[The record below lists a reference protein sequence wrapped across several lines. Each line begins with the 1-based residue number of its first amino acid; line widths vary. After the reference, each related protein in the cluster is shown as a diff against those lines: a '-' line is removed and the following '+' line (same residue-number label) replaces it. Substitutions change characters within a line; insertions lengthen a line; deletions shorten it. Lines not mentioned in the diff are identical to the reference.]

1 MSSSLLSLFRT
12 LASFT
17 PPRGSLAK
25 APWEDYVDWAVAN
38 GLGPLASYNLE
49 YRLGGGDAPEWARDR
64 LLSVY
69 SGTVNDNVMKLVTF
83 KRAVDDL
90 QGRRIL
96 MLGGATF
103 ADGLYPHVAFRPVLE
118 IKLRVEASDMDP
130 FAGFLKKAQYK
141 PLELD
146 AAEREGADR
155 VLSDDHAPL
164 FLYTELLGPRRR
176 DEENA
181 MLGRALPVKVYG
193 PSVFRPDLE
202 DAILL
207 VCLEQARAGYVT
219 PMISFVDLRELA
231 LGQSLDAGALGE
243 AGGLGRGEGA
253 RSGVAAG
260 PGALRVALG
269 PGEAL
274 PGVGGGGGAGEA
286 ADSQGHPR
294 AGGPDHR
301 RAGGDAGEGALDPRG
316 GPDPEAA
323 VGRVASER
331 PRYTPS
337 RQGGTPL
344 MVALHPWGDAPV
356 DRQRLAAYIGVHPS
370 G

>member
-1 MSSSLLSLFRT
+1 MASSLLSLFRT
-12 LASFT
+12 LASFN
-17 PPRGSLAK
+17 PPRGSLAD
-25 APWEDYVDWAVAN
+25 APWEDYVDWAIAN

-49 YRLGGGDAPEWARDR
+49 YRLVGGDAPEWARDR

-90 QGRRIL
+90 QGRRLL

-103 ADGLYPHVAFRPVLE
+103 AEGLYPHVAFRPVLE
-118 IKLRVEASDMDP
+118 IKLRVAAMDLEP
-130 FAGFLKKAQYK
+130 FAGFLKHAQFK

-146 AAEREGADR
+146 AAERDGADR

-176 DEENA
+176 DEEKA
-181 MLGRALPVKVYG
+181 MLSRALPVKVYG

-231 LGQSLDAGALGE
+231 LGSPSMPGPWARPVDWDAVKARAEAWRLDRALYASLSVLEKLFPETAE
-243 AGGLGRGEGA
+243 AVEQGR
-253 RSGVAAG
+253 
-260 PGALRVALG
+260 PKI
-269 PGEAL
+269 
-274 PGVGGGGGAGEA
+274 
-286 ADSQGHPR
+286 PR
-294 AGGPDHR
+294 AT
-301 RAGGDAGEGALDPRG
+301 RAL
-316 GPDPEAA
+316 
-323 VGRVASER
+323 
-331 PRYTPS
+331 
-337 RQGGTPL
+337 
-344 MVALHPWGDAPV
+344 V
-356 DRQRLAAYIGVHPS
+356 DRIIVEPVATLGKVRSTRGADRIRKLMS
-370 G
+370 GG